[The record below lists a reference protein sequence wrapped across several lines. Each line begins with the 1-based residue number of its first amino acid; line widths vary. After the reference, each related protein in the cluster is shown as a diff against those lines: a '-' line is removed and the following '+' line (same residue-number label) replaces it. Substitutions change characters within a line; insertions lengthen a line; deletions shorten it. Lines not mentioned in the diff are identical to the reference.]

1 MKVIRRGT
9 SGDVIDQRG
18 GGGRSGVPLA
28 IGGGLSIPALILA
41 AIAYFVLGQSG
52 GSGFGINMPLDQ
64 LPGAQVSGKG
74 IPADQD
80 PNRDQVEFV
89 SFVLDDIQQFWTEQF
104 ASSGSQYQRAKLV
117 LFDGQVS
124 TACGGATSDVGPFYC
139 PGDQQ
144 VYIDLGFFRE
154 LSQRF
159 GAPGDFAQA
168 YVIAHEVGHHVQK
181 LTGISAD
188 VANAQRKK
196 PNDANELSVRLEL
209 QADCLA
215 GVWAHSTYQRD
226 ILESGDLEE
235 GLAAAAA
242 VGDDRL
248 QKQAGQRVNPET
260 WTHGSS
266 QDRVNWFKKGFE
278 TGKASACDTFA
289 N

>member
-9 SGDVIDQRG
+9 SGDVLDQRG
-18 GGGRSGVPLA
+18 GGGSRGGVPFA
-28 IGGGLSIPALILA
+28 IGGGLSIPVLIIA
-41 AIAYFVLGQSG
+41 AIAYFVLGQGG
-52 GSGFGINMPLDQ
+52 GSGFGIDMPLNQ

-80 PNRDQVEFV
+80 PERDQVEFV
-89 SFVLDDIQQFWTEQF
+89 SFVLDDIQNFWTEQF
-104 ASSGSQYQRAKLV
+104 QASGDRYSRAKLV

-168 YVIAHEVGHHVQK
+168 YVIAHEIGHHIQ
-181 LTGISAD
+181 LLSGISEN
-188 VANAQRKK
+188 VSRAQKK
-196 PNDANELSVRLEL
+196 NPNDANELSVRLEL

-215 GVWAHSTYQRD
+215 GVWAYSTYERQL
-226 ILESGDLEE
+226 LESGDLEE

-248 QKQAGQRVNPET
+248 QRQAGQRVNPET

-266 QDRVNWFKKGFE
+266 QDRVKWFKTGFE
-278 TGKASACDTFA
+278 SGRASSCDTF
-289 N
+289 